1 MTDKYDILLFIWEK
15 YLPEKRGV
23 TWTQLLNR
31 FVKGPEYLHI
41 SKRTLSKYLKQ
52 LIEEGLLAKQI
63 DKESLSPV
71 YFIPKEA
78 MGKVYEIKM
87 KKEWIKSVMDVTSKT
102 LLKLLE
108 EEKMFSDYAD
118 YWAATYL
125 RNLNNIL
132 KDIFNLNDQEY
143 RRLQEE
149 FEKERELVKTVK
161 VKGKETIVGARE
173 FDYEEFYKWL
183 KKKLKPKV

>member
-1 MTDKYDILLFIWEK
+1 M
-15 YLPEKRGV
+15 
-23 TWTQLLNR
+23 
-31 FVKGPEYLHI
+31 
-41 SKRTLSKYLKQ
+41 KQ
-52 LIEEGLLAKQI
+52 LIKEGLLAKQI

-71 YFIPKEA
+71 YFIPEEA
-78 MGKVYEIKM
+78 VGRVYEIKM
-87 KKEWIKSVMDVTSKT
+87 KKEWIKSIMDVTSKT

-108 EEKMFSDYAD
+108 DEKVVLDYTS
-118 YWAATYL
+118 YWASKFE

-143 RRLQEE
+143 LRLREE
-149 FEKERELVKTVK
+149 FEKEGGSVITIK
-161 VKGKETIVGARE
+161 VEGKEMKARE